1 MNKILVVGG
10 LAVAAASSHAILV
23 IDPTPG
29 RLTGTENVLFN
40 VSGLIASGP
49 LVQGILNNSEVTV
62 DFFGA
67 GEDLTTPPGG
77 QARVTALDGTFTAL
91 TTAMTDPGLGII
103 AYQFDVNAKTSG
115 DLTVDLYM
123 GNSVA
128 ATGTFAI
135 SAGGSNWF
143 KIYGTEG
150 EVLSKVTLTSTG
162 QILDVRQNRI
172 GAAPAPVPEPSAI
185 VGLGIGLTLLLRR
198 RFKK

>member
-1 MNKILVVGG
+1 MNKILLVGG
-10 LAVAAASSHAILV
+10 LAVAAASSQAILV

-29 RLTGTENVLFN
+29 SLPGTENVLFN
-40 VSGLIASGP
+40 EPGLIASGS
-49 LVQGILNNSEVTV
+49 LVQGILNESRVLV
-62 DFFGA
+62 DFFEA

-77 QARVTALDGTFTAL
+77 QARVTALDGTFTLL
-91 TTAMTDPGLGII
+91 TTAMTDPALGII

-115 DLTVDLYM
+115 DLTIDLYV
-123 GNSVA
+123 GSSVE

-143 KIYGTEG
+143 RIYGTEG
-150 EVLSKVTLTSTG
+150 EVLSKVTLSSTG
-162 QILDVRQNRI
+162 EIMDVRQNRI

-185 VGLGIGLTLLLRR
+185 VGLGIGLAMLLRR

>member
-1 MNKILVVGG
+1 MNKILLVAG
-10 LAVAAASSHAILV
+10 LAAAAASSQAILV

-29 RLTGTENVLFN
+29 SLPGTENVLFN
-40 VSGLIASGP
+40 VPGLIATGP
-49 LVQGILNNSEVTV
+49 LVQGTLNSSDAIV

-67 GEDLTTPPGG
+67 TEDLTTPPGG
-77 QARVTALDGTFTAL
+77 QARVTALDGTLRML
-91 TTAMTDPGLGII
+91 TTAMTDPGLGIA

-115 DLTVDLYM
+115 DLTIDLYV
-123 GNSVA
+123 GNAVA

-150 EVLSKVTLTSTG
+150 EVLSKVTLSSTG
-162 QILDVRQNRI
+162 EILDVRQNRI